1 MDAPVTPIARVMVDV
16 ALPHLDRL
24 FDYLVPEPLDAA
36 VVPGVRVRVRFAGS
50 LVDAWVL
57 ERVTET
63 DHEGR
68 LGRIE
73 RVVSPIP
80 VLTPEIAA
88 LVRAVAD
95 RYAGT
100 FWDVART
107 AIPPRHAA
115 AEKAFLAAETTAMPA
130 AAPPTV
136 PDLRLGDSSSV
147 DVLRDTSTRG
157 VITLSADDDR
167 AQIIASLAVGVG
179 PTLIIV
185 PDSRD
190 VARVRDAVRTH
201 LPRGVLTIEAGLGP
215 PARYR
220 RWLDAA
226 HGRAQVV
233 IGTRSSVFLPL
244 PDLARIIVLDD
255 GDDAHAEPHA
265 PGWHVREVAALRSHL
280 QGIGVLL
287 VGHHRTAEAQQWVSS
302 GWAHSITASRTYM
315 RQHAPRIEAIDPTE
329 SRDDAAASRIP
340 HLAWRAIREGLE
352 RGAVLVS
359 VPRRGY
365 VPALSCASC
374 RTPVTCPTCHARLAL
389 TAERIPSCSR
399 CGRLAGDVRCPTC
412 QQSRWRAGSIGQ
424 DRTVEELG
432 RAFPSVPVQAS
443 TVDRPLTQVDP
454 GPRIIV
460 ATPGLEPDA
469 RFAAAVILDASR
481 TLERVDARAAEE
493 ALRRWLGVAVQVAGK
508 DLGGHVVV
516 VGPPQEPTIQAL
528 VRWDPVGAAE
538 RELEHRAALR
548 LPPIA
553 RTAALTGAAADV
565 TAVMDAMDLPAH
577 AHVLGPVPV
586 AQERGEEPRVRMYV
600 SVPRAEGSAL
610 AHQVKSVVAAR
621 IARKEGGSVQ
631 VRIDPMVIG

>member
-1 MDAPVTPIARVMVDV
+1 MNAPVTPIARVMVDV
-16 ALPHLDRL
+16 ALPHLDRP
-24 FDYLVPEPLDAA
+24 FDYLVPETLDAA
-36 VVPGVRVRVRFAGS
+36 AIPGVRVRVRFAGS

-57 ERVTET
+57 ERVGET
-63 DHEGR
+63 DHGGR

-73 RVVSPIP
+73 RVISPIP
-80 VLTPEIAA
+80 LLTPEIAA
-88 LVRAVAD
+88 LIRAVAD

-107 AIPPRHAA
+107 AIPPRHAG
-115 AEKAFLAAETTAMPA
+115 AEKAFLAAQAATTPEPA
-130 AAPPTV
+130 APAISH
-136 PDLRLGDSSSV
+136 LRLGDVS
-147 DVLRDTSTRG
+147 DVSLLRDASTRG

-167 AQIIASLAVGVG
+167 AQMVADLAVGVG
-179 PTLIIV
+179 PTLIVV

-190 VARVRDAVRTH
+190 VARVQHAVRARVS
-201 LPRGVLTIEAGLGP
+201 RGVTTIEAGLGP
-215 PARYR
+215 QARYR
-220 RWLDAA
+220 RWLDAS

-233 IGTRSSVFLPL
+233 IGTRSSVFLPM

-265 PGWHVREVAALRSHL
+265 PGWHVREVAAVRSHL
-280 QGIGVLL
+280 QNLGVLL
-287 VGHHRTAEAQQWVSS
+287 VGHHRTAEAQQWVST
-302 GWAHSITASRTYM
+302 GWAHSVTASRTYM
-315 RQHAPRIEAIDPTE
+315 RQHAPRIEAIDPAE
-329 SRDDAAASRIP
+329 SRDDAGPARIP
-340 HLAWRAIREGLE
+340 HLAWRAIRDGLE

-365 VPALSCASC
+365 VPALSCAIC
-374 RTPVTCPTCHARLAL
+374 RTPVACPTCHARLAL

-412 QQSRWRAGSIGQ
+412 EESRWRAGSIGQ

-443 TVDRPLTQVDP
+443 TADRPLSQVDP
-454 GPRIIV
+454 GSRIVV
-460 ATPGLEPDA
+460 ATPGLEPEGT
-469 RFAAAVILDASR
+469 FATAVILDASR

-493 ALRRWLGVAVQVAGK
+493 ALRRWLAVAVQVAGK

-565 TAVMDAMDLPAH
+565 TAVMEALDLPAH

-586 AQERGEEPRVRMYV
+586 TQERGEQPRVRMYV
-600 SVPRAEGSAL
+600 SVPRPEGSAL

>member
-1 MDAPVTPIARVMVDV
+1 MSAPVAPIARVMVDV

-24 FDYLVPEPLDAA
+24 FDYLVPEALDDA
-36 VVPGVRVRVRFAGS
+36 VVPGVRVRVRFAGA

-57 ERVTET
+57 ERVTQT

-80 VLTPEIAA
+80 LVTPETAA
-88 LVRAVAD
+88 VLRAVAD

-115 AEKAFLAAETTAMPA
+115 AEKAFLAAQATGLSDIAELAGRE
-130 AAPPTV
+130 V
-136 PDLRLGDSSSV
+136 RIGDTSAI
-147 DVLRDTSTRG
+147 DILRDPRTRA
-157 VITLSADDDR
+157 VITLAGDDDA
-167 AQIIASLAVGVG
+167 AQVIADLAVGVG
-179 PTLIIV
+179 PTLVVV

-190 VARVRDAVRTH
+190 VARVHDAVKA
-201 LPRGVLTIEAGLGP
+201 LMPSGVVTLEAGLGP
-215 PARYR
+215 SARYR
-220 RWLDAA
+220 RWLDAS
-226 HGRAQVV
+226 HGRAQLV

-244 PDLARIIVLDD
+244 TDLARIIVLDD

-280 QGIGVLL
+280 QDIGVLL
-287 VGHHRTAEAQQWVSS
+287 VGHHRTAEAQQWVAG
-302 GWAHSITASRTYM
+302 GWAQSISPSRAYM
-315 RQHAPRIEAIDPTE
+315 RQHAPRIEAIDPGE
-329 SRDDAAASRIP
+329 SRDDAAAARIP
-340 HLAWRAIREGLE
+340 HLAWRAIRDGLE
-352 RGAVLVS
+352 RGPVLVS

-365 VPALSCASC
+365 VPALSCATC
-374 RTPVTCPTCHARLAL
+374 RSPVTCPTCHARLAL
-389 TAERIPSCSR
+389 TADRIPSCSR
-399 CGRLAGDVRCPTC
+399 CGRLAGDVRCPRC
-412 QQSRWRAGSIGQ
+412 QGMRWRAGSIGQ

-432 RAFPSVPVQAS
+432 RAFPAVPVQAS
-443 TVDRPLTQVDP
+443 TAHRPLMHVDP

-469 RFAAAVILDASR
+469 MFAAAVILDASR
-481 TLERVDARAAEE
+481 TLERIDARAAEE
-493 ALRRWLGVAVQVAGK
+493 ALRRWMVVAVHVPGK

-516 VGPPQEPTIQAL
+516 VGPAQDPTIQAL

-548 LPPIA
+548 LPPVA
-553 RTAALTGAAADV
+553 RTAALTGAPGDV
-565 TAVMDAMDLPAH
+565 TAVIESLDLPAH

-586 AQERGEEPRVRMYV
+586 AQERGDGPRVRMYV
-600 SVPRAEGSAL
+600 SVPRAEGATL
-610 AHQVKSVVAAR
+610 AHEVKSVVAAR
-621 IARKEGGSVQ
+621 IARKDGGSVQ